1 MNLLHRQ
8 ELCSGNLIWNSDLN
22 VTRVIWKQPNKVLN
36 VISLLLLLSLGLDVE
51 IVRFGSVLKKMHVI
65 NIVGRS
71 GGMTIF

>member
-1 MNLLHRQ
+1 MNLLHHQ

-22 VTRVIWKQPNKVLN
+22 VTCVIWKQPNKVLN
-36 VISLLLLLSLGLDVE
+36 VISPLLLLSLGLDVE
-51 IVRFGSVLKKMHVI
+51 IVRFGSIWKKMHVI